1 MGRVKHQGLV
11 DLFGGWHYSSM
22 QGFGFTHF
30 AHGVG
35 DLE

>member
-11 DLFGGWHYSSM
+11 DLFGGWHYSM
-22 QGFGFTHF
+22 QGFGFIHF